1 MVAQAQRK
9 KLFGRGRTI
18 HGNVVM
24 NFMGRPETEF
34 GIYGVAF
41 WRAGRTLANS
51 LAEHRGYH
59 DFDAC
64 PIVFLYG
71 HSLELYMKAI
81 VRRGRSLVS
90 LAGKKLPLEPR
101 ALNRHELVPLLEP
114 VHFIFKH
121 VGWTWKTEVDE
132 VKTFRQF
139 KARVRELDRLGT
151 AFRYPVDTKGQSLVS
166 KHSVF
171 NVLEFAR
178 QLEGAIRLLDGAV
191 TGLEEEWDQQASAA
205 YERQQASKR
214 RKEKKRITPG
224 SLVID

>member
-1 MVAQAQRK
+1 
-9 KLFGRGRTI
+9 
-18 HGNVVM
+18 
-24 NFMGRPETEF
+24 
-34 GIYGVAF
+34 VAF

-51 LAEHRGYH
+51 LAGHRGYR

-71 HSLELYMKAI
+71 HALELYLKAI

-90 LAGKKLPLEPR
+90 LAGKKLPLAPR

-121 VGWTWKTEVDE
+121 VGWTWKTEVE
-132 VKTFRQF
+132 GVKTFRQF
-139 KARVRELDRLGT
+139 KARVRELDRLGA
-151 AFRYPVDTKGQSLVS
+151 AFRYPVVTKDQSLVS
-166 KHSVF
+166 KHFVF

-205 YERQQASKR
+205 YERQQASKIR
-214 RKEKKRITPG
+214 YEME
-224 SLVID
+224 